1 MSDKCNLCGGCGV
14 VAVNQKCIC
23 AYEPSSLAAMLGSAL
38 ALDAQN
44 AIKKGDPIGTYDAYA
59 EWLASHPQGYLYL
72 KQAISALAWQ
82 LYKTGNLPMMQK
94 AVDEVMGAERE
105 LVNEKLKAHNDEVS
119 HGSAEKKL

>member
-1 MSDKCNLCGGCGV
+1 MTTARSETSQAADGR
-14 VAVNQKCIC
+14 VALHR
-23 AYEPSSLAAMLGSAL
+23 AGSAL

-82 LYKTGNLPMMQK
+82 LHKTGNLPMMQK

-105 LVNEKLKAHNDEVS
+105 MVNEKLKAPNDQALRPRTPGLPSEPGVTD
-119 HGSAEKKL
+119 